1 MLTDLRYF
9 PYGVYVVLSTLFIP
23 PGSRIVGEAWPVIS
37 GAGAKFRDANNPVP
51 VVKVG
56 NANDVGVAQISDM
69 RFTVAE
75 PLAGAKIMEW
85 NMAGASNGDVGIWNS
100 IVNIGGMRDS
110 TVSASCQS
118 QNPCQAAHTGMHLT
132 STSSVYVQNG
142 MMFLFLLPYA
152 GTDHRNSMGLDGGP
166 RRRPNIRESDHLHRA
181 RYPRRSHKS
190 NVAGGQRRRAP
201 LALRIQL

>member
-1 MLTDLRYF
+1 MLIRRRYF

-37 GAGAKFRDANNPVP
+37 GAGNNFKDPNNPVP

-56 NANDVGVAQISDM
+56 NANDVGVAHISDM

-85 NMAGASNGDVGIWNS
+85 NMAGAANGDVGIWNS

-110 TVSASCQS
+110 TVTSSCGS
-118 QNPCQAAHTGMHLT
+118 QTACQAAHTGVHLT
-132 STSSVYVQNG
+132 ASSSVYVQNCKF
-142 MMFLFLLPYA
+142 FLFPLFTQALI
-152 GTDHRNSMGLDGGP
+152 DRKSMGLDS
-166 RRRPNIRESDHLHRA
+166 RPL
-181 RYPRRSHKS
+181 
-190 NVAGGQRRRAP
+190 
-201 LALRIQL
+201 